1 MGMMR
6 RALLRP
12 RYSCDCAPA
21 EQQAIPTLPL
31 ISPASPGI
39 FRQGIDML
47 LIILIGAYLTYER
60 PASALMSE
68 VGDPDPSGRG
78 PTLDERPR
86 QGRLS
91 IR

>member
-1 MGMMR
+1 
-6 RALLRP
+6 
-12 RYSCDCAPA
+12 
-21 EQQAIPTLPL
+21 
-31 ISPASPGI
+31 
-39 FRQGIDML
+39 ML
-47 LIILIGAYLTYER
+47 LVILIGAYLTYER

-68 VGDPDPSGRG
+68 AADPDPSGRG

>member
-1 MGMMR
+1 
-6 RALLRP
+6 
-12 RYSCDCAPA
+12 
-21 EQQAIPTLPL
+21 
-31 ISPASPGI
+31 
-39 FRQGIDML
+39 ML

-68 VGDPDPSGRG
+68 VADPDPSGRG